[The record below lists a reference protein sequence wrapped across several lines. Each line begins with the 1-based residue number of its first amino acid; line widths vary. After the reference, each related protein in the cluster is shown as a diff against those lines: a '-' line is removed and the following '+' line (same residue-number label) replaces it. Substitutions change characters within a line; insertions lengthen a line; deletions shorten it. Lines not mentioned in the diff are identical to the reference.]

1 MTSEKLDIQLGQ
13 IQETLLLPLTARIVE
28 TKHKNGILSD
38 PKSVEIGE
46 NLNFNYRQIE
56 NKITEIGVA
65 GLATRA
71 VQFDLQIK
79 SFQQQHPKGKILT
92 LGAGLDTYY
101 YRCDNGQN
109 QWYDLDLED
118 SMHLRK
124 QLLPIPNERVHYI
137 TKSLFD
143 VSWIKDIGPIEEGL
157 LILVPGVFPYFE
169 EEEVMNFLKIIA
181 PQLAGANILFDII
194 SNFGKIIINQKFKE
208 SGMTDV
214 QLKWAAID
222 TQEFEKWSPNIK
234 VVYTI
239 PYFSGIK
246 MKSRYNILTN
256 ISMRINDFLL
266 IGQIVKLKFV

>member
-1 MTSEKLDIQLGQ
+1 MTNEKLDIQLGQ

-79 SFQQQHPKGKILT
+79 SFQQQQPKGKILT

-143 VSWIKDIGPIEEGL
+143 VSWIKDIGSIEEGL

>member
-1 MTSEKLDIQLGQ
+1 MTNEKLDIQLGQ

-208 SGMTDV
+208 SGMNDV